1 MKLKSKNS
9 AVKHVRGQCLQMLTR
24 VTLSERSVPDLGTVR
39 LGVGPQQAG
48 DEHGNVQ
55 REFG

>member
-1 MKLKSKNS
+1 
-9 AVKHVRGQCLQMLTR
+9 MLTT

-39 LGVGPQQAG
+39 LGVGPQWAG
-48 DEHGNVQ
+48 GEHGNVQ